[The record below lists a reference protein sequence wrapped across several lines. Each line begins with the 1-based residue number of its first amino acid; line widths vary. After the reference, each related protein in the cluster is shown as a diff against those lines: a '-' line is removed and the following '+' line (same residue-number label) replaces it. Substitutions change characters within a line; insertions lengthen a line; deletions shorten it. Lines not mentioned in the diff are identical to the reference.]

1 MVLGHCK
8 VSFGH
13 AAILQTWSATS
24 SNLYVHN
31 GDGKAGQPPFVMAR
45 RGPTRSN
52 KFQLFDVPPP
62 SRIAPNGERKR
73 SRLLA
78 ARGLRG
84 RSAPAMFH
92 ATCSTKEPTRCRSG
106 LPPTDKERK
115 RYLNVYLQ
123 KPARVTDNTFL
134 LRA

>member
-1 MVLGHCK
+1 MVTGKLNRPLSWAMAKNLGW
-8 VSFGH
+8 G
-13 AAILQTWSATS
+13 
-24 SNLYVHN
+24 
-31 GDGKAGQPPFVMAR
+31 

-52 KFQLFDVPPP
+52 KFQLFDAPPP